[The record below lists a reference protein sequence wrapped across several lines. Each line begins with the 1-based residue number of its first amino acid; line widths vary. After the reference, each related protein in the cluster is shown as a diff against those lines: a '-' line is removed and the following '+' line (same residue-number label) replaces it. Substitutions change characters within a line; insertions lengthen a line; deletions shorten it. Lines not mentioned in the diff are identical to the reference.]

1 MSNLNYRHLYYFWV
15 VAKEGS
21 MARAA
26 QRLDMAIQTISVQVR
41 ELEKSLGHQLFKPEG
56 RGLSLTDA
64 GQAAYDRADEIF
76 QIGQKIPG
84 EVAYA
89 ANGPA
94 IRLSIGL
101 SDGLSKLAAHTL
113 LDPVLQTPGLR
124 LICHEGEFEQLMAE
138 LALHH
143 LDLVLA
149 GQSAPPNPNLRL
161 SSRLLMSSEVY
172 WYGPSTWVTAKN
184 RKNFPACLNELPVLI
199 PTRHAP
205 IRAALDRWISSHALT
220 PNIVGEF
227 EDSALMSLFSGRGM
241 GVFPISGLG
250 AQDLSL
256 MPGMQALGQTDVM
269 EDIYVIHSNRGRHH
283 PLVQKILQGKSL

>member
-1 MSNLNYRHLYYFWV
+1 
-15 VAKEGS
+15 
-21 MARAA
+21 
-26 QRLDMAIQTISVQVR
+26 
-41 ELEKSLGHQLFKPEG
+41 
-56 RGLSLTDA
+56 
-64 GQAAYDRADEIF
+64 
-76 QIGQKIPG
+76 
-84 EVAYA
+84 
-89 ANGPA
+89 
-94 IRLSIGL
+94 
-101 SDGLSKLAAHTL
+101 
-113 LDPVLQTPGLR
+113 
-124 LICHEGEFEQLMAE
+124 MAE

-172 WYGPSTWVTAKN
+172 WYGPSTWVTAKA
-184 RKNFPACLNELPVLI
+184 RKHFPECLNELPVLI

-205 IRAALDRWISSHALT
+205 VRAALDRWMSAQALT

-269 EDIYVIHSNRGRHH
+269 EDIYVIHTHRGRHH
-283 PLVQKILQGKSL
+283 PLVQKILQGA